1 MSKIKAASSFLSKTN
16 TGKIAKASAIPVGF
30 GVMDY
35 KSNRAEGEGTGM
47 SLVKAGATAAMWS
60 FAPAAMTLY
69 ELGSNGPQMVMGGLQ
84 AHNQA
89 VSRFRQNASNF
100 ATPSVGGSYYDTNRA
115 LTMRQSAIQAIEG
128 SKMNARS
135 ALGNEAKLHA
145 R

>member
-1 MSKIKAASSFLSKTN
+1 MSKIRAAKDFLGKTGSRKMIAASV
-16 TGKIAKASAIPVGF
+16 PVGF
-30 GVMDY
+30 GAMDY
-35 KSNRAEGEGTGM
+35 RSNRAEGDGIAP

-69 ELGSNGPQMVMGGLQ
+69 ELGSQGPGMVMGGIQ

-89 VSRFRQNASNF
+89 VSKFRQTASGF
-100 ATPSVGGSYYDTNRA
+100 ANPSLGGNYYDTNRA

-128 SKMNARS
+128 SKLNARS